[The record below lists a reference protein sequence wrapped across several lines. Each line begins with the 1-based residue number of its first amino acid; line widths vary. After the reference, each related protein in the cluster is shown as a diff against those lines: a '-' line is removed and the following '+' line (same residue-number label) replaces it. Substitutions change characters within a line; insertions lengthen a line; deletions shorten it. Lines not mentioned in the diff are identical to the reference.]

1 MLFLSWRKCVTETQ
15 PYSNGWVSTGNVCE
29 FAIRAGPQRGRKVFP
44 QERAHLREGTQSQV
58 SQVRKNSLKELQVP
72 LVPVSKLI
80 KKSLGKGNPHPA
92 HRLEGQKEARRTFA
106 FGNLYFAFRQTE
118 GMESPVFDHLWLKSP
133 LELE

>member
-58 SQVRKNSLKELQVP
+58 RKNSLKELQVP

-80 KKSLGKGNPHPA
+80 KKSQKGKS
-92 HRLEGQKEARRTFA
+92 TS
-106 FGNLYFAFRQTE
+106 
-118 GMESPVFDHLWLKSP
+118 SP
-133 LELE
+133 